1 MMRSLLFVCCS
12 CSCFFVVVIDVV
24 ICCLTDV
31 SLMSPSTAKEPNVA
45 LHRFKR
51 ATISWS
57 LGRVGS
63 ALEDY
68 DSVIRM
74 NPEFDQAYSS
84 RGTIHLKQGRFQAA
98 EDDYKHILQKNPNDV
113 NAQTKV
119 CFLPLQAFSS

>member
-1 MMRSLLFVCCS
+1 M
-12 CSCFFVVVIDVV
+12 
-24 ICCLTDV
+24 
-31 SLMSPSTAKEPNVA
+31 A

-68 DSVIRM
+68 DAVIRM
-74 NPEFDQAYSS
+74 NPDFDQAYSS

-98 EDDYKHILQKNPNDV
+98 ENDYRHVLKKNPNDV
-113 NAQTKV
+113 NAQAKV
-119 CFLPLQAFSS
+119 TREKEEEEKKKGSDLSVFVRF